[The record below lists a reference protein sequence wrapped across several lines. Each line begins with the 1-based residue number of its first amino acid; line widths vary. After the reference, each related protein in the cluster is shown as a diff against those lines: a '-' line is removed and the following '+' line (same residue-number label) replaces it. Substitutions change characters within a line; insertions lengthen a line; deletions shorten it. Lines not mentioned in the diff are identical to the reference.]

1 MKESDIR
8 PQDLFNRYLELSR
21 QYIDRFFTDK
31 SQFVEVS
38 CPACDSQHCDF
49 GLEKFG
55 FKYMTCLDCGS
66 LYLSPRPT
74 STIID
79 AYYRESEAVKFW
91 GTHFFKE
98 TAEARRKKIF
108 KPRAQTVSKWMAK
121 NKMSNQDSTFVDI
134 GSGYGIFLE
143 EIAKLGLFEKICGIE
158 PAPNL
163 ASICRNK
170 GFEVIE
176 KKAEEVKKGEIQ
188 ASFTTAFEVLEHLF
202 DPAQFL
208 HAVGRIL
215 KNNGIFLFTTLV
227 VSGFDI
233 HVLWEHSKSIYP
245 PHHINLLSFE
255 GIKQL
260 VERCGFKIME
270 LNTPGKLDLD
280 ILINIL
286 KENPE
291 IKVPRFVSYLINKRG
306 EVTHR
311 AFQFFLQEH
320 NLSSH
325 VRGIVKKGI

>member
-79 AYYRESEAVKFW
+79 AYYRESEAVKFL

-121 NKMSNQDSTFVDI
+121 SKMSNQGSTFVDI

-143 EIAKLGLFEKICGIE
+143 EVAKLGLFEKICGIE
-158 PAPNL
+158 PALTL
-163 ASICRNK
+163 ASVCRNK

-176 KKAEEVKKGEIQ
+176 KKAEEVKEGEMQ
-188 ASFTTAFEVLEHLF
+188 ASFATAFEVLEHLF

-215 KNNGIFLFTTLV
+215 KNNGLFLFTTLV

-233 HVLWEHSKSIYP
+233 HVLWENSKSIYP

-260 VERCGFKIME
+260 VERCGFKIIE